1 MRPMPDQPA
10 ANESARIRNQGSGFF
25 NVPNVLTCLRVLLI
39 PFFVAM
45 MVQRKA
51 FEALLIILVAGATDV
66 LDGLAARATRQ
77 KTRVGAFLDPAA
89 DKLMMTACF
98 IVLALPKLS
107 TPNCIPLWLTVVVI
121 GRDVVIALGTLV
133 LIWLKR
139 VRRVSPTILGKTS
152 TVCQVGTVW
161 AVVLFNYLQL
171 APGLMNWAYYLTLVV
186 TGLSGIQYVFIGVRS
201 LKSKNTGNSKG

>member
-1 MRPMPDQPA
+1 MRPMTDQPA
-10 ANESARIRNQGSGFF
+10 ANVSARIRNQGSGFF

-45 MVQRKA
+45 VVRRKP

-66 LDGLAARATRQ
+66 LDGLAARATRRQ
-77 KTRVGAFLDPAA
+77 TKVGAFLDPAA

-98 IVLALPKLS
+98 IVLALPKLN
-107 TPNCIPLWLTVVVI
+107 TPNYIPLWLTVTVI
-121 GRDVVIALGTLV
+121 GRDLVIALGTLV

-161 AVVLFNYLQL
+161 AVVLCNYLQI
-171 APGLMNWAYYLTLVV
+171 ASGLMNWVYYLTLAV

-201 LKSKNTGNSKG
+201 LKSKNTENSKG

>member
-1 MRPMPDQPA
+1 MRPMPGQPA
-10 ANESARIRNQGSGFF
+10 RNESARIRNQGSKFF
-25 NVPNVLTCLRVLLI
+25 NVPNVLTSLRVLLI

-45 MVQRKA
+45 MVQKKA

-89 DKLMMTACF
+89 DKLLMTACF

-121 GRDVVIALGTLV
+121 GRDVAIALGTLV

-139 VRRVSPTILGKTS
+139 VRRLGPTILGKIS

-161 AVVLFNYLQL
+161 AVVLFNYLQR

-201 LKSKNTGNSKG
+201 LKSNQSRWRAR